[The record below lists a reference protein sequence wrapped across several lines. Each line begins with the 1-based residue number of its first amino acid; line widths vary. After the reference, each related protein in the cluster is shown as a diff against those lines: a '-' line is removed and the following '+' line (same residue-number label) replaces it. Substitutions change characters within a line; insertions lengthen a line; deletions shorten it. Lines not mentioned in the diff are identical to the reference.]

1 MFLIFLLSNFFVF
14 LSLCASDM
22 NITEEMKG
30 CIEKLDQG
38 ISQCSKEVV
47 LKWKCEIG
55 FASNNLHCRNKGKD
69 CCLMW
74 DVFDCH
80 RNAAKHKCG
89 RVLFKQL
96 NKVMFESQ
104 IKSEEKKN
112 CQQFK
117 YKSKECKIL
126 HEKVKSNELKNENNG
141 AADEPPMSEVLKT
154 KNGMER
160 NANPANSADIADASS
175 ASNLLSNTSVL
186 NIAWIFIILLI

>member
-1 MFLIFLLSNFFVF
+1 MFLIILLPNLFVF
-14 LSLCASDM
+14 FSLCASDM

-38 ISQCSKEVV
+38 IGQCSKEVA

-55 FASNNLHCRNKGKD
+55 FASNNLYCRNKDKD

-80 RNAAKHKCG
+80 RNAVKHKCG

-96 NKVMFESQ
+96 NKVMFDTQ

-117 YKSKECKIL
+117 YKSKECKTL

-141 AADEPPMSEVLKT
+141 AVDEPPMSQVLKPN
-154 KNGMER
+154 NGMKR
-160 NANPANSADIADASS
+160 NANPANSSDTSNAL
-175 ASNLLSNTSVL
+175 NLLSNTV
-186 NIAWIFIILLI
+186 WIFIILLI